1 PNASMST
8 QPLVLIIE
16 PFYGGSHRQLIDY
29 LTGEILP
36 PGCWHLVA
44 MTAKKWHW
52 RARCSALHVAQ
63 QVAEAAKGH
72 LFCSSVLSLAE
83 LVGLCPCLAA
93 TKKLVYFHENQL
105 VYPVRK
111 MRGERDFQ
119 YGYNQILTAL
129 AADLVLFNSRHNMDT
144 FLHGIDSFLN
154 AMPDY
159 RTRGLGTGIAAKSQI
174 LYLPI
179 VPLASLAD
187 GQLEPKRCSATL
199 CDLDTQKQRSIQ
211 QQQQPQDWRLYSS
224 HHRTLS
230 SILIPSVPSNQLD
243 NRLLILWPH
252 RWEHDKNPDSFFT
265 AIFALADSGETNFAL
280 CILGQ
285 SFAGPPPPAFEAA
298 KKRLPSDQI
307 AHWGYLE
314 NRQAYLACLSA
325 CHVVVSTAEHEF
337 FGLAMLE
344 ATSAG
349 CYPLAPRRLAY
360 PELFPSDCL
369 YNTDTQ
375 LVKRLRWL
383 CRGGPGLA
391 RRLRAEGDFQT
402 RLDRLK
408 PEALPQSAAMHS
420 GSISH
425 RKCLHKPSW
434 PERPDNFTGDDFLE
448 DLKRN
453 LYVKRQLSKLT
464 VVVATGR
471 VFQHFCSLC
480 LFVQAYCL
488 MLQGTLAPETV
499 LFGLGML
506 APPLYLAYLFCASA
520 ALTNPICH
528 LCEL

>member
-63 QVAEAAKGH
+63 QVGEAAKDKQFSH

-105 VYPVRK
+105 VYPK
-111 MRGERDFQ
+111 DARGERDFQ

-187 GQLEPKRCSATL
+187 GQLEPKRSRISAQKQDLDAQHQSLDAQQHGL
-199 CDLDTQKQRSIQ
+199 CTQQQDLDTQKQRSIQ
-211 QQQQPQDWRLYSS
+211 QQQQPQELEALQQPPSDTELY
-224 HHRTLS
+224 
-230 SILIPSVPSNQLD
+230 PSFLQSPSNQLD

-314 NRQAYLACLSA
+314 NRQVYLACLSA

-344 ATSAG
+344 ATSPVATRSLRVVSLIRNCSHRIVCTTLTLSWLNDCVG
-349 CYPLAPRRLAY
+349 CAAVGQGWPDGY
-360 PELFPSDCL
+360 E
-369 YNTDTQ
+369 
-375 LVKRLRWL
+375 
-383 CRGGPGLA
+383 
-391 RRLRAEGDFQT
+391 LRAIFK
-402 RLDRLK
+402 RV
-408 PEALPQSAAMHS
+408 
-420 GSISH
+420 
-425 RKCLHKPSW
+425 W
-434 PERPDNFTGDDFLE
+434 TG
-448 DLKRN
+448 
-453 LYVKRQLSKLT
+453 
-464 VVVATGR
+464 
-471 VFQHFCSLC
+471 
-480 LFVQAYCL
+480 
-488 MLQGTLAPETV
+488 
-499 LFGLGML
+499 
-506 APPLYLAYLFCASA
+506 
-520 ALTNPICH
+520 
-528 LCEL
+528 

>member
-36 PGCWHLVA
+36 PGCWASGCHVRLRSGTGEPGA
-44 MTAKKWHW
+44 
-52 RARCSALHVAQ
+52 SALHVAQ
-63 QVAEAAKGH
+63 QFSH

-111 MRGERDFQ
+111 MREARERFP
-119 YGYNQILTAL
+119 ILTAL

-159 RTRGLGTGIAAKSQI
+159 RTRGLWTIGF
-174 LYLPI
+174 
-179 VPLASLAD
+179 
-187 GQLEPKRCSATL
+187 
-199 CDLDTQKQRSIQ
+199 
-211 QQQQPQDWRLYSS
+211 
-224 HHRTLS
+224 
-230 SILIPSVPSNQLD
+230 
-243 NRLLILWPH
+243 LILWPH

-314 NRQAYLACLSA
+314 NRQVYLACLSA
-325 CHVVVSTAEHEF
+325 CHVVVSTAEHESF
-337 FGLAMLE
+337 WFSHAR
-344 ATSAG
+344 SHIRRR

-369 YNTDTQ
+369 YNTD
-375 LVKRLRWL
+375 
-383 CRGGPGLA
+383 
-391 RRLRAEGDFQT
+391 
-402 RLDRLK
+402 
-408 PEALPQSAAMHS
+408 
-420 GSISH
+420 
-425 RKCLHKPSW
+425 
-434 PERPDNFTGDDFLE
+434 
-448 DLKRN
+448 
-453 LYVKRQLSKLT
+453 
-464 VVVATGR
+464 
-471 VFQHFCSLC
+471 
-480 LFVQAYCL
+480 
-488 MLQGTLAPETV
+488 
-499 LFGLGML
+499 
-506 APPLYLAYLFCASA
+506 ASVG
-520 ALTNPICH
+520 
-528 LCEL
+528 

>member
-1 PNASMST
+1 QRFDVNPAVSPNYRA
-8 QPLVLIIE
+8 I
-16 PFYGGSHRQLIDY
+16 YGGSHRQLIDY
-29 LTGEILP
+29 PDWGDSA

-63 QVAEAAKGH
+63 QVAEAAKDKQFSH

-111 MRGERDFQ
+111 MRGEERFP
-119 YGYNQILTAL
+119 ILTAL

-187 GQLEPKRCSATL
+187 GQLEPKRSRISAQKQDLDAQHQSLDAQQHGL
-199 CDLDTQKQRSIQ
+199 CTQQQDLDTQKQRSIQ
-211 QQQQPQDWRLYSS
+211 TATTTSRTGGSSSS

-230 SILIPSVPSNQLD
+230 SILHSFN

-369 YNTDTQ
+369 YNTDAQ

-391 RRLRAEGDFQT
+391 RRLRAEGDFQNAFGQVET
-402 RLDRLK
+402 GGVASSVSTFL
-408 PEALPQSAAMHS
+408 QSVLV
-420 GSISH
+420 
-425 RKCLHKPSW
+425 C
-434 PERPDNFTGDDFLE
+434 TG
-448 DLKRN
+448 
-453 LYVKRQLSKLT
+453 
-464 VVVATGR
+464 
-471 VFQHFCSLC
+471 
-480 LFVQAYCL
+480 YCL

-506 APPLYLAYLFCASA
+506 APPLYLAYLFCARLA

-528 LCEL
+528 LCETGDL

>member
-1 PNASMST
+1 FQPNASMST

-63 QVAEAAKGH
+63 QVAEAAKDKQFSH

-159 RTRGLGTGIAAKSQI
+159 RTRGLGAGIAAKSQI

-187 GQLEPKRCSATL
+187 GQLEPKRSRISAQKQ
-199 CDLDTQKQRSIQ
+199 DLDTQKQRSIQ
-211 QQQQPQDWRLYSS
+211 QQQQPQDLEALQQPPSDTELY
-224 HHRTLS
+224 
-230 SILIPSVPSNQLD
+230 PSFLQSPSNQLD

-408 PEALPQSAAMHS
+408 PEALRDSYA
-420 GSISH
+420 
-425 RKCLHKPSW
+425 
-434 PERPDNFTGDDFLE
+434 
-448 DLKRN
+448 
-453 LYVKRQLSKLT
+453 QLF
-464 VVVATGR
+464 A
-471 VFQHFCSLC
+471 
-480 LFVQAYCL
+480 
-488 MLQGTLAPETV
+488 
-499 LFGLGML
+499 
-506 APPLYLAYLFCASA
+506 
-520 ALTNPICH
+520 
-528 LCEL
+528 

>member
-1 PNASMST
+1 
-8 QPLVLIIE
+8 
-16 PFYGGSHRQLIDY
+16 
-29 LTGEILP
+29 
-36 PGCWHLVA
+36 
-44 MTAKKWHW
+44 
-52 RARCSALHVAQ
+52 
-63 QVAEAAKGH
+63 
-72 LFCSSVLSLAE
+72 
-83 LVGLCPCLAA
+83 
-93 TKKLVYFHENQL
+93 
-105 VYPVRK
+105 
-111 MRGERDFQ
+111 
-119 YGYNQILTAL
+119 
-129 AADLVLFNSRHNMDT
+129 MDT

-187 GQLEPKRCSATL
+187 GQLEPKRSRISAQKQDLDAQHQSLDAQQHGL
-199 CDLDTQKQRSIQ
+199 CTQQQDLDTQKQRSIQ
-211 QQQQPQDWRLYSS
+211 QQQQPQELEALQQPPSDTELY
-224 HHRTLS
+224 
-230 SILIPSVPSNQLD
+230 PSFLQSPSNQLD

-314 NRQAYLACLSA
+314 NRQVYLACLSA

-369 YNTDTQ
+369 YNTDAQ

-408 PEALPQSAAMHS
+408 PEALRDSYA
-420 GSISH
+420 
-425 RKCLHKPSW
+425 
-434 PERPDNFTGDDFLE
+434 
-448 DLKRN
+448 
-453 LYVKRQLSKLT
+453 QLF
-464 VVVATGR
+464 A
-471 VFQHFCSLC
+471 
-480 LFVQAYCL
+480 
-488 MLQGTLAPETV
+488 
-499 LFGLGML
+499 
-506 APPLYLAYLFCASA
+506 
-520 ALTNPICH
+520 
-528 LCEL
+528 